1 MAQETID
8 EILMRKHAAKNAA
21 ASSEAPPAPVESTG
35 DKFFGV
41 LVGEGTEEH
50 FLELQNRTGLRT
62 CFPYS
67 AIAWIVYDAEV
78 GISLDMGGY
87 LVVIK
92 GRGLVP
98 GLFDGIRRKR
108 VAWVKEA
115 DHELQDH
122 KDNDIFI
129 SEIYIEPPKE
139 FGEGEAE
146 PAE

>member
-1 MAQETID
+1 MGQETID
-8 EILMRKHAAKNAA
+8 EILMRKHAAKTAA
-21 ASSEAPPAPVESTG
+21 ASETPLAIAESAG

-62 CFPYS
+62 CFPYTGV
-67 AIAWIVYDAEV
+67 AWMVYDPDV
-78 GISLDMGGY
+78 GISLDIGGY
-87 LVVIK
+87 LIIIE

-98 GLFDGIRRKR
+98 GLFDGLRRKR

-129 SEIYIEPPKE
+129 SEIYIEPPKG